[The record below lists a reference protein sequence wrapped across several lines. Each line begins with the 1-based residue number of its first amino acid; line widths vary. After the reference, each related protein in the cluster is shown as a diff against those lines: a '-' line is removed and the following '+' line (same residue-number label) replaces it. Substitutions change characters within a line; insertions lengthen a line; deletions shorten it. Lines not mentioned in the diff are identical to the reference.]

1 MRKIKIENEEL
12 LAILADKRVNSEKA
26 KPLLDEM
33 QSIKERYDEIEV
45 EVNKLNS
52 EQTRIDEKA
61 RPFVKDLL
69 KGIKYGEIEMFERV
83 SQDDNGDW
91 NIVIT
96 DRIEELKTAIAE
108 DGKKLEED
116 LDGIE
121 KASE

>member
-1 MRKIKIENEEL
+1 
-12 LAILADKRVNSEKA
+12 
-26 KPLLDEM
+26 M

-69 KGIKYGEIEMFERV
+69 KGIKYGEFEMFERV

-96 DRIEELKTAIAE
+96 DRLEELKTALAE
-108 DGKKLEED
+108 DRKKLEED